1 MPASHSSRTILGIAA
16 ALEAVTGLFLLAL
29 PHLVAKLLLGTDV
42 SGVSIVIGRV
52 AGIALV
58 SLGVGC
64 WLGRQEAGGGW
75 ALSAMLLYNIL
86 ATAYLAYVGI
96 ATEFVGLLL
105 WPAVAV
111 HAVLTVLLGF
121 ICTKS
126 RRLPREIL

>member
-1 MPASHSSRTILGIAA
+1 LGIAA
-16 ALEAVTGLFLLAL
+16 ALEAVTGLFLLVF

-52 AGIALV
+52 AGIALLA
-58 SLGVGC
+58 LG

-75 ALSAMLLYNIL
+75 ALVALLLYNSL
-86 ATAYLAYVGI
+86 ATVYLAYVGI

>member
-1 MPASHSSRTILGIAA
+1 L
-16 ALEAVTGLFLLAL
+16 
-29 PHLVAKLLLGTDV
+29 
-42 SGVSIVIGRV
+42 
-52 AGIALV
+52 
-58 SLGVGC
+58 
-64 WLGRQEAGGGW
+64 
-75 ALSAMLLYNIL
+75 LLYNSL
-86 ATAYLAYVGI
+86 ATVYLAYVGI